1 MDVWQLAD
9 ENRNSIDHPS
19 YGRSAKSRILLFM
32 RKLLIGVGLLF
43 MCWGVVM
50 GQQSITINDVQ
61 IYGNQK
67 TRDRIILREL
77 LFKKGDVL
85 ADSVFA
91 GQLERS
97 QQLVMNTGLFNE
109 AEFEVDELPGSAVTI
124 RITVVEAWY
133 IYPVPVFELI
143 DRNFN
148 VWWVEQN
155 RSLER
160 INFGIEF
167 AHLNFT
173 GQKDKLKLTAKSGYT
188 QSYALKYSL
197 PFIDRAQT
205 LGILTEIGYARN
217 RELNYNSID
226 NKQLF
231 FKDPDG
237 KFIFQ
242 RFQAVTGLIY
252 RPGHH
257 LTHSLRL
264 RYQQNQIDGYIA
276 GELNPDFFLNG
287 KKLQRA
293 FFLNYHFLYDFRD
306 VSSYPLSGNLFR
318 AEIRKEG
325 LGFFKDR
332 NALTVNLNYDQYW
345 SLSEVWSTGIN
356 LNTKTSL
363 IRQQQPFNE
372 YRALGFG
379 RNTLYGYEYY
389 VVNGM
394 DMALAKAFLRVR
406 LTKNEL
412 NFGKIIPIKAFRKMP
427 VKIYLN
433 LNQGAGYVHDP
444 YTQDINP
451 FSNRLL
457 WGGGLGLDIVLYYDK
472 VFRIQYSYNHLLE
485 HGLFLHF
492 NTNI

>member
-1 MDVWQLAD
+1 
-9 ENRNSIDHPS
+9 
-19 YGRSAKSRILLFM
+19 M
-32 RKLLIGVGLLF
+32 RKYLIGVGLLF
-43 MCWGVVM
+43 LFLVNLE
-50 GQQSITINDVQ
+50 GQTIEINHVKIQ
-61 IYGNQK
+61 GNQK
-67 TRDRIILREL
+67 TRDKIILREM
-77 LFKKGDVL
+77 LFETGDRL
-85 ADSVFA
+85 PDSLFLE
-91 GQLERS
+91 QLERS
-97 QQLVMNTGLFNE
+97 RQLVMNTGLFNE
-109 AEFEVDELPGSAVTI
+109 ANFTVEELGAGKVDILIS
-124 RITVVEAWY
+124 VVEAWY

-155 RSLER
+155 HSLDR

-188 QSYALKYSL
+188 QSYMLKYSL

-205 LGILTEIGYARN
+205 LGILTEVGYARN
-217 RELNYNSID
+217 RELNYNSVD

-231 FKDPDG
+231 FKDPDSR
-237 KFIFQ
+237 FILQ
-242 RFQAVTGLIY
+242 RFQAVSGLVY

-264 RYQQNQIDGYIA
+264 RYQQNQIDDYIA
-276 GELNPDFFLNG
+276 NELNPDFFLNG

-293 FFLNYHFLYDFRD
+293 FFLNYHFIYDFRD
-306 VSSYPLSGNLFR
+306 VRSYPLSGNLFS

-325 LGFFKDR
+325 LGLFKDR
-332 NALTVNLNYDQYW
+332 NALNINLHYDHYW
-345 SLSEVWSTGIN
+345 PLSETWSTGVN
-356 LNTKTSL
+356 VSTKTSL

-394 DMALAKAFLRVR
+394 DMALAKGFLRVR
-406 LTKNEL
+406 LTKDEL
-412 NFGKIIPIKAFRKMP
+412 KFGKFIPIKAFRKMP
-427 VKIYLN
+427 IKVYLN
-433 LNQGAGYVHDP
+433 LNQGLGIVNDP
-444 YTQDINP
+444 YTREINP
-451 FSNRLL
+451 FSNRVL

-472 VFRIQYSYNHLLE
+472 VFRFQYSYNHLWE

>member
-1 MDVWQLAD
+1 
-9 ENRNSIDHPS
+9 
-19 YGRSAKSRILLFM
+19 M
-32 RKLLIGVGLLF
+32 RKYLIGVGLLF
-43 MCWGVVM
+43 LFLVNLE
-50 GQQSITINDVQ
+50 GQTIEINNVKIQ
-61 IYGNQK
+61 GNQK
-67 TRDRIILREL
+67 TRDKIILREM
-77 LFKKGDVL
+77 LFETGDRL
-85 ADSVFA
+85 SDSLFLE
-91 GQLERS
+91 QLERS
-97 QQLVMNTGLFNE
+97 RQLVMNTGLFNE
-109 AEFEVDELPGSAVTI
+109 ANFTVEELGAGKVDILIS
-124 RITVVEAWY
+124 VVEAWY

-155 RSLER
+155 HSLDR

-188 QSYALKYSL
+188 QSYMLKYSL

-205 LGILTEIGYARN
+205 LGILTEVGYARN
-217 RELNYNSID
+217 RELNYNSVD

-231 FKDPDG
+231 FKDPDSR
-237 KFIFQ
+237 FILQ
-242 RFQAVTGLIY
+242 RFQAVSGLVY

-264 RYQQNQIDGYIA
+264 RYQQNQIDDYIA
-276 GELNPDFFLNG
+276 NELNPDFFLNG
-287 KKLQRA
+287 RKLQRA
-293 FFLNYHFLYDFRD
+293 FFLNYHFIYDFRD
-306 VSSYPLSGNLFR
+306 VRSYPLSGNLFS

-325 LGFFKDR
+325 LGLFKDR
-332 NALTVNLNYDQYW
+332 NALNINLHYDHYW
-345 SLSEVWSTGIN
+345 PLSETWSTGVN
-356 LNTKTSL
+356 VSTKTSL

-394 DMALAKAFLRVR
+394 DMALAKGFLRVR
-406 LTKNEL
+406 LTKDEL
-412 NFGKIIPIKAFRKMP
+412 KFGKFIPIKAFRKMP
-427 VKIYLN
+427 IKVYLN
-433 LNQGAGYVHDP
+433 LNQGLGIVNDP
-444 YTQDINP
+444 YTREINP
-451 FSNRLL
+451 FSNRVL

-472 VFRIQYSYNHLLE
+472 VFRFQYSYNHLWE

>member
-1 MDVWQLAD
+1 MI
-9 ENRNSIDHPS
+9 R
-19 YGRSAKSRILLFM
+19 RRIRYVPLVPKKLYIAYM
-32 RKLLIGVGLLF
+32 RKLLIGVGLLLF
-43 MCWGVVM
+43 WGVNLG
-50 GQQSITINDVQ
+50 GQTIEINTIRIQ
-61 IYGNQK
+61 GNQK

-77 LFKKGDVL
+77 LFAPGYVVPDSIF
-85 ADSVFA
+85 AD
-91 GQLERS
+91 QLERS
-97 QQLVMNTGLFNE
+97 HQLVMNTGLFNE
-109 AEFEVDELPGSAVTI
+109 ATFTVQEQSGNKVDI
-124 RITVVEAWY
+124 NIMVVEAWY

-155 RSLER
+155 RSLDR

-188 QSYALKYSL
+188 QSYSLKYSL

-205 LGILTEIGYARN
+205 LGILTEVGYSRN
-217 RELNYNSID
+217 RELNYNSVN

-231 FKDPDG
+231 YKDQDG
-237 KFIFQ
+237 RFILQ
-242 RFQAVTGLIY
+242 RFQAEAGLVY

-264 RYQQNQIDGYIA
+264 RYQQNQIDTYIA
-276 GELNPDFFLNG
+276 EELNPDYFLAG

-293 FFLNYHFLYDFRD
+293 FFLYYHFIYDFRD
-306 VSSYPLSGNLFR
+306 VRSYPLSGNLLTM
-318 AEIRKEG
+318 EVRKEG
-325 LGFFKDR
+325 LGFFEDR
-332 NALTVNLNYDQYW
+332 NALTVNLLYDHYW
-345 SLSEVWSTGIN
+345 PLSDAWSTGVN
-356 LNTKTSL
+356 FNSKLSL
-363 IRQQQPFNE
+363 IRTQQPFNE

-394 DMALAKAFLRVR
+394 DMLLTKAFLRWRV
-406 LTKNEL
+406 TQGEL
-412 NFGKIIPIKAFRKMP
+412 KFGKIIPIKAFRKMP
-427 VKIYLN
+427 VKVYLN
-433 LNQGAGYVHDP
+433 LNQGLGVVNDP
-444 YTQDINP
+444 YTRSINP

-457 WGGGLGLDIVLYYDK
+457 WGGGLGLDVVLYYDK
-472 VFRIQYSYNHLLE
+472 VLRIQYSYNHLLE

-492 NTNI
+492 NANI

>member
-1 MDVWQLAD
+1 
-9 ENRNSIDHPS
+9 
-19 YGRSAKSRILLFM
+19 M
-32 RKLLIGVGLLF
+32 RKFLIGVGLLF
-43 MCWGVVM
+43 MAFGMVR
-50 GQQSITINDVQ
+50 GQQTMRINDIQ
-61 IYGNQK
+61 ILGNQK
-67 TRDRIILREL
+67 TKDRIILREL
-77 LFKKGDVL
+77 LFNSGDMLVDTL
-85 ADSVFA
+85 FEA
-91 GQLERS
+91 QLERS
-97 QQLVMNTGLFNE
+97 KQLVMNTGLFNE
-109 AEFEVDELPGSAVTI
+109 ANFKVDTLQDNNLDIT
-124 RITVVEAWY
+124 ITVAEAWY
-133 IYPVPVFELI
+133 IYPVPIFELI

-155 RSLER
+155 RSLDR

-188 QSYALKYSL
+188 QSYSLKYSL

-205 LGILTEIGYARN
+205 LGILTEVGYSRN
-217 RELNYNSID
+217 RELNYNSVD

-237 KFIFQ
+237 RFILQ
-242 RFQAVTGLIY
+242 RFQAVTGLVY

-264 RYQQNQIDGYIA
+264 RYQQNQIDNHVA
-276 GELNPDFFLNG
+276 NELNPDFFLDG

-293 FFLNYHFLYDFRD
+293 FFLNYHFAYDFRD
-306 VSSYPLSGNLFR
+306 VSSYPLSGNVFR
-318 AEIRKEG
+318 AEVRKEG

-332 NALTVNLNYDQYW
+332 NALTVNLQYEHYW
-345 SLSEVWSTGIN
+345 PLGETWSTGLN
-356 LNTKTSL
+356 LITKTSL

-372 YRALGFG
+372 YQALGFG

-394 DMALAKAFLRVR
+394 DMALAKTFLRFRV
-406 LTKNEL
+406 TKNEL
-412 NFGKIIPIKAFRKMP
+412 NFGKFIPIKAFRKMP

-433 LNQGAGYVHDP
+433 LNQGLGIVNDP
-444 YTQDINP
+444 YTREINP

>member
-1 MDVWQLAD
+1 
-9 ENRNSIDHPS
+9 
-19 YGRSAKSRILLFM
+19 M
-32 RKLLIGVGLLF
+32 RKLLLGVSLLWVI
-43 MCWGVVM
+43 WGSM
-50 GQQSITINDVQ
+50 EAQQTVRINDIQ
-61 IYGNQK
+61 IQGNQK
-67 TRDRIILREL
+67 TRDRIILREI
-77 LFKKGDVL
+77 LFSKGDIL
-85 ADSVFA
+85 PDSIFA
-91 GQLERS
+91 SQLERS
-97 QQLVMNTGLFNE
+97 KQLVMNTGLFNE
-109 AEFEVDELPGSAVTI
+109 AIFTVEEPDEGAVDILIKVA
-124 RITVVEAWY
+124 EAWY

-155 RSLER
+155 RSLDR

-188 QSYALKYSL
+188 QSYSLKYSL

-205 LGILTEIGYARN
+205 LGILTEVGYSRN
-217 RELNYNSID
+217 RELNYNSVD

-231 FKDPDG
+231 FRDPDG
-237 KFIFQ
+237 RFILQ
-242 RFQAVTGLIY
+242 RFQAVSGLVY

-264 RYQQNQIDGYIA
+264 RYQQNQIDSHIA
-276 GELNPDFFLNG
+276 NELNPDFFLDG

-293 FFLNYHFLYDFRD
+293 FFLNYHFIYDFRD
-306 VSSYPLSGNLFR
+306 VRSYPLSGNLFS

-325 LGFFKDR
+325 LGIYKDR
-332 NALTVNLNYDQYW
+332 NALTVNLHYDHYW
-345 SLSEVWSTGIN
+345 PLSDAWSTGFNIS
-356 LNTKTSL
+356 TKASL
-363 IRQQQPFNE
+363 IRRQQPFNE

-379 RNTLYGYEYY
+379 RNVLYGYEYY

-394 DMALAKAFLRVR
+394 DMGLAKGFLRFR
-406 LTKNEL
+406 LTEDEL
-412 NFGKIIPIKAFRKMP
+412 KFGKFIPIKAFRKMP
-427 VKIYLN
+427 IKVYLN
-433 LNQGAGYVHDP
+433 LNQGVGYVNDP
-444 YTQDINP
+444 YTREINP

-457 WGGGLGLDIVLYYDK
+457 WGGGLGVDVVLYYDK
-472 VFRIQYSYNHLLE
+472 VFRVQYSYNHLLE

>member
-1 MDVWQLAD
+1 ML
-9 ENRNSIDHPS
+9 I
-19 YGRSAKSRILLFM
+19 M
-32 RKLLIGVGLLF
+32 RKFLIGVGLLF
-43 MCWGVVM
+43 IAFGMVR
-50 GQQSITINDVQ
+50 GQQTMRINDIQ
-61 IYGNQK
+61 IQGNQK
-67 TRDRIILREL
+67 TKDRIIQREL
-77 LFKKGDVL
+77 LFKSGDILVDTL
-85 ADSVFA
+85 FEA
-91 GQLERS
+91 QLERS
-97 QQLVMNTGLFNE
+97 KQLVMNTGLFNE
-109 AEFEVDELPGSAVTI
+109 AEFRIDTLQGNNVDIS
-124 RITVVEAWY
+124 ITVVEAWY
-133 IYPVPVFELI
+133 IYPVPIFELI

-155 RSLER
+155 RSLDR

-188 QSYALKYSL
+188 QSYSLKYSL

-205 LGILTEIGYARN
+205 LGILTEVGYARN
-217 RELNYNSID
+217 RELNYNSVD

-231 FKDPDG
+231 FRDPDG
-237 KFIFQ
+237 RFILQ
-242 RFQAVTGLIY
+242 RFQAVTGLVY

-264 RYQQNQIDGYIA
+264 RYQQNQIDTYIA
-276 GELNPDFFLNG
+276 NELNPDFFLDG

-293 FFLNYHFLYDFRD
+293 FFLNYYFTYDFRD
-306 VSSYPLSGNLFR
+306 VSSYPLAGNVFR
-318 AEIRKEG
+318 AEARKEG

-332 NALTVNLNYDQYW
+332 NALTVNMQYEHYW
-345 SLSEVWSTGIN
+345 PLSETWSTGIN
-356 LNTKTSL
+356 LNTKISL

-394 DMALAKAFLRVR
+394 DMALAKTFLRFR

-412 NFGKIIPIKAFRKMP
+412 NFGKFIPIKAFRKMP

-433 LNQGAGYVHDP
+433 LNQGLGVVNDP
-444 YTQDINP
+444 YTREINP
-451 FSNRLL
+451 FSNRIL
-457 WGGGLGLDIVLYYDK
+457 WGGGLGLDVVLYYDK

>member
-1 MDVWQLAD
+1 
-9 ENRNSIDHPS
+9 
-19 YGRSAKSRILLFM
+19 M
-32 RKLLIGVGLLF
+32 RKYLIGVGLLF
-43 MCWGVVM
+43 LFLVNLE
-50 GQQSITINDVQ
+50 GQTIEINHVKIQ
-61 IYGNQK
+61 GNQK
-67 TRDRIILREL
+67 TRDKIILREM
-77 LFKKGDVL
+77 LFETGDRL
-85 ADSVFA
+85 PDSLFLE
-91 GQLERS
+91 QLERS
-97 QQLVMNTGLFNE
+97 RQLVMNTGLFNE
-109 AEFEVDELPGSAVTI
+109 ANFTVEELGAGKVDILIS
-124 RITVVEAWY
+124 VVEAWY

-155 RSLER
+155 HSLDR

-188 QSYALKYSL
+188 QSYMLKYSL

-205 LGILTEIGYARN
+205 LGILTEVGYARN
-217 RELNYNSID
+217 RELNYNSVD

-231 FKDPDG
+231 FKDPDSR
-237 KFIFQ
+237 FILQ
-242 RFQAVTGLIY
+242 RFQAVSGLVY

-264 RYQQNQIDGYIA
+264 RYQQNQIDDYIA
-276 GELNPDFFLNG
+276 NELNPDFFLNG

-293 FFLNYHFLYDFRD
+293 FFLNYHFIYDFRD
-306 VSSYPLSGNLFR
+306 VRSYPLSGNLFST
-318 AEIRKEG
+318 EIRKEG
-325 LGFFKDR
+325 LGLFKDR
-332 NALTVNLNYDQYW
+332 NALNINLHYDHYW
-345 SLSEVWSTGIN
+345 PLSETWSTGVN
-356 LNTKTSL
+356 VSTKTSL

-394 DMALAKAFLRVR
+394 DMALAKGFLRVR
-406 LTKNEL
+406 LTKDEL
-412 NFGKIIPIKAFRKMP
+412 KFGKFIPIKAFRKMP
-427 VKIYLN
+427 IKVYLN
-433 LNQGAGYVHDP
+433 LNQGLGIVNDP
-444 YTQDINP
+444 YTREINP
-451 FSNRLL
+451 FSNRVL

-472 VFRIQYSYNHLLE
+472 VFRFQYSYNHLWE